1 MSIKRLLFFLALSGL
16 SFCQTLTQSSS
27 ATSQTRGA
35 DLSNIGLNPAI
46 GWRLNFWYTGFTAA
60 TVELD
65 CAPDSGTGTAGT
77 YAACGGAVDG
87 TTNPVTI
94 AATPQSGTI
103 ALKTYTPHIAVNPSS
118 LTGTGTIHWNLT
130 GLFGASNAPTT
141 ITTSGGSSGPTPVTT
156 ACTGQIE
163 TALSGT
169 GYTTIIAASGST
181 VISLCNLAVTSASGG
196 VPNVNTFTLAF
207 GTCGSSPTEI
217 ENISG
222 VTGYTDQFFGS
233 LAGTAGQAFCMKEAT
248 ANSDKVFASFLQ
260 K

>member
-1 MSIKRLLFFLALSGL
+1 MKRLVFLILALSGL

-27 ATSQTRGA
+27 ATSQARGV

-46 GWRLNFWYTGFTAA
+46 GWRLNFWYTGFSAA
-60 TVELD
+60 TVQLD
-65 CAPDSGTGTAGT
+65 CAPDNGSGAAGS
-77 YAACGGAVDG
+77 YAACAGAVDG
-87 TTNPVTI
+87 TTNPVSI
-94 AATPQSGTI
+94 SASPQAGTI
-103 ALKTYTPHIAVNPSS
+103 ALKTYTPHIAVNPTS
-118 LTGTGTIHWNLT
+118 LTGSGTIHWNLT

-141 ITTSGGSSGPTPVTT
+141 VTSSGGGGGGTTVTT

-181 VISLCNLAVTSASGG
+181 VISLCNIAVTSASGG

-217 ENISG
+217 ANIAG
-222 VTGYTDQFFGS
+222 VTGYTDQFLGS
-233 LAGTAGQAFCMKEAT
+233 LAGTAGQAFCAKEAV
-248 ANSDKVFASFLQ
+248 ANGDKILVTYLQ

>member
-1 MSIKRLLFFLALSGL
+1 MVPDCGVA
-16 SFCQTLTQSSS
+16 
-27 ATSQTRGA
+27 AMV
-35 DLSNIGLNPAI
+35 
-46 GWRLNFWYTGFTAA
+46 TGFVVPSTAPPHA
-60 TVELD
+60 AYVPAVPVPE
-65 CAPDSGTGTAGT
+65 SGA
-77 YAACGGAVDG
+77 
-87 TTNPVTI
+87 
-94 AATPQSGTI
+94 QS
-103 ALKTYTPHIAVNPSS
+103 N
-118 LTGTGTIHWNLT
+118 
-130 GLFGASNAPTT
+130 
-141 ITTSGGSSGPTPVTT
+141 
-156 ACTGQIE
+156 
-163 TALSGT
+163 
-169 GYTTIIAASGST
+169 ST